1 MPMKEKRMP
10 LVGAVPEGARLIAVL
25 GGLPATDGVPVIG
38 AESLIIPRQTVG
50 DNALLGAEAA
60 SGFFPRKRDLDRR
73 ATDLLDLVGLPV
85 VPATPVL
92 DLDVVDQRIV
102 QLARSL
108 SRTPEFVLIDD
119 RAIGFSVEET
129 RRWYAAVARAAQVV
143 PMVVAVDALAGLD
156 QQPLDA
162 VIVVRGG
169 DVVGTARPHESERL
183 LELLVGQ
190 DDGPARPARVFG
202 PVVLELRDVA
212 VSHPIHRDRPVVE
225 GASLVVRAGEIV
237 GLAGA
242 ESLVLGIFGAS
253 SGGRVTGSIL
263 LDGDPADLST
273 VDRAIASR
281 VLFISEHPP
290 MYDVGLIGGIP
301 TSVSGEKLAR
311 LARMGL
317 IDSHKE
323 YVPRRAPSMLLEV
336 IPGATSRPSTS
347 AMNDVLAGWAA
358 NPPRVALL
366 TEPLSGLSPDD
377 AATRRDLIERVAA
390 AGAAVVLEAAEAAQ
404 LVGLCDRFVVQ
415 RGTRLA
421 DELAGEDA
429 TLRGLAAHSIRF
441 DVQR

>member
-1 MPMKEKRMP
+1 MPF
-10 LVGAVPEGARLIAVL
+10 VGAVPDGARLIAVL
-25 GGLPATDGVPVIG
+25 GGLPAADGVPVIG
-38 AESLIIPRQTVG
+38 SESLIIPRQTVG
-50 DNALLGAEAA
+50 DNALLGAEGA

-73 ATDLLDLVGLPV
+73 ATDLLDLVGLAV
-85 VPATPVL
+85 APATPVS
-92 DLDVVDQRIV
+92 DLDIVDQRIV

-108 SRTPEFVLIDD
+108 SRTPEFVLVDD
-119 RAIGFSVEET
+119 RSIGFNAEEI

-143 PMVVAVDALAGLD
+143 PMVVAVDGLAGLEQYPVD
-156 QQPLDA
+156 
-162 VIVVRGG
+162 VVVVVRGG
-169 DVVGTARPHESERL
+169 EVIGTARPDESDRL
-183 LELLVGQ
+183 LEMLVG
-190 DDGPARPARVFG
+190 DDDSPARPARVFG

-212 VSHPIHRDRPVVE
+212 VSHPIHHDRLVIE
-225 GASLVVRAGEIV
+225 GASLTVRAGEIV

-253 SGGRVTGSIL
+253 SGGRVSGSIL
-263 LDGDPADLST
+263 LDGSPADLST

-290 MYDVGLIGGIP
+290 VYDVGLIGGIP

-317 IDSHKE
+317 IDSRKE

-336 IPGATSRPSTS
+336 IPGARSRPSTS

-366 TEPLSGLSPDD
+366 TEPFSGLSPSDRE
-377 AATRRDLIERVAA
+377 TRRDLIERIAE
-390 AGAAVVLEAAEAAQ
+390 AGAAVVLEASEAAQ
-404 LVGLCDRFVVQ
+404 LVGLCDRFLVQ
-415 RGTRLA
+415 RGTRLTA
-421 DELAGEDA
+421 ELAGEDA
-429 TLRGLAAHSIRF
+429 TLRGLATLSIRF